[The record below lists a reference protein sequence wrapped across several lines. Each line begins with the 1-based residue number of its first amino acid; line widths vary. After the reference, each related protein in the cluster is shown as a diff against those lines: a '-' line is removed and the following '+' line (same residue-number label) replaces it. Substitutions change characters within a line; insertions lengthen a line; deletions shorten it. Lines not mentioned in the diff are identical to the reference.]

1 MCYNQRSKLEAVEGD
16 MEKISVLLMPILL
29 MIAAIFCAS
38 FSDTIDM
45 AVNVGKQVKKVIVVF
60 SVGVILVCTI
70 AIIAS
75 ILS

>member
-1 MCYNQRSKLEAVEGD
+1 
-16 MEKISVLLMPILL
+16 MEKLFLLFMPVLLI
-29 MIAAIFCAS
+29 IAAIFVLH
-38 FSDTIDM
+38 FQIHIDT
-45 AVNVGKQVKKVIVVF
+45 AVNGNKQVKKVIVVF

>member
-29 MIAAIFCAS
+29 MIAAIFCAL

-45 AVNVGKQVKKVIVVF
+45 AVNGGKQVKKVIVVF